1 MDDFRSDSAYFTRRA
16 SEETEAAERATNPR
30 ARQLHI
36 ELAARYFEAARA
48 RQSQS
53 VDELEKA
60 PVAAA
65 PASPAELR
73 ILH

>member
-1 MDDFRSDSAYFTRRA
+1 MDDFRSDSAYFARRA

-48 RQSQS
+48 RGTQS
-53 VDELEKA
+53 VDEPAKA

-65 PASPAELR
+65 PASTAELQ